1 MATETRTD
9 SEREEA
15 QTGFDDGASDERTL
29 GRLEGQMSI
38 LLRNVEDQGRQLRED
53 SRQARED
60 WRQAREDYRA
70 LDAKMDSMNT
80 KIDSMN
86 ARIDSVNTRIDRL
99 FYWILG
105 LCVAIIIAI
114 VGSALGLALR
124 LGG

>member
-1 MATETRTD
+1 MATETRTTG
-9 SEREEA
+9 EREEA
-15 QTGFDDGASDERTL
+15 QAGFDDGASDERTL

-38 LLRNVEDQGRQLRED
+38 LLRNVEDLGRQLREV
-53 SRQARED
+53 SQQAQEYRRQL
-60 WRQAREDYRA
+60 REDYRA
-70 LDAKMDSMNT
+70 LGAKIDGMNT
-80 KIDSMN
+80 KIDGMN
-86 ARIDSVNTRIDRL
+86 TKIDRF

>member
-15 QTGFDDGASDERTL
+15 QAGFDDGASDERTL

-38 LLRNVEDQGRQLRED
+38 LLRNVEGMERQMREV
-53 SRQARED
+53 SRQTRENRRQAREN
-60 WRQAREDYRA
+60 YRA
-70 LDAKMDSMNT
+70 LGAKMDSMNM
-80 KIDSMN
+80 KIDGVN
-86 ARIDSVNTRIDRL
+86 ARIDRL

>member
-15 QTGFDDGASDERTL
+15 QAGFDDGASDERTL

-38 LLRNVEDQGRQLRED
+38 LLRNVEEQGRQLREV
-53 SRQARED
+53 SRQAQED
-60 WRQAREDYRA
+60 SRQAREDYRA
-70 LDAKMDSMNT
+70 LDAKME
-80 KIDSMN
+80 SMN
-86 ARIDSVNTRIDRL
+86 AKIDGVNARVDRL

>member
-1 MATETRTD
+1 MATETRTPSD
-9 SEREEA
+9 REEA
-15 QTGFDDGASDERTL
+15 QAGFDDAASDERTL

-60 WRQAREDYRA
+60 YRA
-70 LDAKMDSMNT
+70 LDAKMDGMST

-86 ARIDSVNTRIDRL
+86 ARIDKL

-105 LCVAIIIAI
+105 LCVAIIISI

>member
-15 QTGFDDGASDERTL
+15 QAGFDDGASDERTL

-38 LLRNVEDQGRQLRED
+38 LLRNVEEQGRQLREVSRQAQED

-60 WRQAREDYRA
+60 SRQAREDYRA
-70 LDAKMDSMNT
+70 LDAKMDSMN
-80 KIDSMN
+80 
-86 ARIDSVNTRIDRL
+86 ARIDRL
-99 FYWILG
+99 FYWMLG
-105 LCVAIIIAI
+105 LCVGIIIAI

>member
-53 SRQARED
+53 S
-60 WRQAREDYRA
+60 RQAREDYRA

>member
-1 MATETRTD
+1 MATETRTTG
-9 SEREEA
+9 EREEA
-15 QTGFDDGASDERTL
+15 QAGFDDAASDERTL

-86 ARIDSVNTRIDRL
+86 TRIDSVNARIDKL

-124 LGG
+124 LSG